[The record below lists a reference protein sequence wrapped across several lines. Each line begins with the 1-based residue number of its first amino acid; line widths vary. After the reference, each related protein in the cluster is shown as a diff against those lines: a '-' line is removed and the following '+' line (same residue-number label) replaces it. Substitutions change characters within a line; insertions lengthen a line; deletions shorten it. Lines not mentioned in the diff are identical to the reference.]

1 MNLYNQLISLIAAGL
16 LVYAFIGYMFTL
28 GITTGLGFLIA
39 CGLAFYKGVIFKA
52 PRIIGFIAVGYILTN
67 LAISQVLPMVYKE
80 AVQGTIVTAL
90 IIFAVFL
97 SIYLKGKQ
105 LQSY

>member
-39 CGLAFYKGVIFKA
+39 CGLAFYKGVIFKE

-90 IIFAVFL
+90 IILAVFL